1 MKNLSI
7 LILLTITTGILIL
20 IGTMIAD
27 EPQKNATKQVKTET
41 SHTVPHL
48 GSIELLN
55 GCGADG
61 AARQVANYL
70 RSQSFDVKNIGNATQ
85 MNHDSTLVISRIK
98 DTTMASKV
106 ASALGTQK
114 MTLILNDNT
123 LYDVTVIIGSDYKE
137 RIQ

>member
-7 LILLTITTGILIL
+7 LILLTIATGILIF

-27 EPQKNATKQVKTET
+27 EPQKDTAKQTKTET
-41 SHTVPHL
+41 DHSVPHL

-55 GCGADG
+55 GCGTDG

-70 RSQSFDVKNIGNATQ
+70 RSRSFDVKSIGNASQ
-85 MNHDSTLVISRIK
+85 MNHDSTLVISRTK
-98 DTTMASKV
+98 DTTMATKV
-106 ASALGTQK
+106 ASALGTRK

>member
-7 LILLTITTGILIL
+7 LILLAIITGILIL
-20 IGTMIAD
+20 IGTMISD
-27 EPQKNATKQVKTET
+27 EPQKKIVKQIKTDV
-41 SHTVPHL
+41 SPTVPHL

-55 GCGADG
+55 GCGTDG
-61 AARQVANYL
+61 AARQAANYL
-70 RSQSFDVKNIGNATQ
+70 RSKSFDVKNIGNASQ
-85 MNHDSTLVISRIK
+85 MNHDSTLVISRVK

-106 ASALGTQK
+106 ASALGTRK
-114 MTLILNDNT
+114 MTLILNGNT

>member
-27 EPQKNATKQVKTET
+27 EPQKNVVRQVKTET
-41 SHTVPHL
+41 GHTVPHL

-70 RSQSFDVKNIGNATQ
+70 RSQSFDVKNIGNASQ
-85 MNHDSTLVISRIK
+85 MNHDSTLVISRVK
-98 DTTMASKV
+98 DTMMASKV

-123 LYDVTVIIGSDYKE
+123 LYDVTVIIGADYKE

>member
-7 LILLTITTGILIL
+7 LILLTIATGILIL
-20 IGTMIAD
+20 IGTMIVD
-27 EPQKNATKQVKTET
+27 EPQKNVVKQTKTAP
-41 SHTVPHL
+41 SRTVPDL

-70 RSQSFDVKNIGNATQ
+70 RSKSFDVKNIGNASQ
-85 MNHDSTLVISRIK
+85 MNHDSTLVISRVK

-106 ASALGTQK
+106 ASALGTRK

>member
-7 LILLTITTGILIL
+7 LILLTIATGILIL

-27 EPQKNATKQVKTET
+27 EPQKTVIRQTKTE
-41 SHTVPHL
+41 SSQPVPHL

-55 GCGADG
+55 GCGTDG

-70 RSQSFDVKNIGNATQ
+70 RSKSFDVKSIGNATQ
-85 MNHDSTLVISRIK
+85 MNHDSTLVISRVT

-114 MTLILNDNT
+114 MTLILNDNK
-123 LYDVTVIIGSDYKE
+123 LYDVTVIIGLDYKE